1 MDIKRQAMIAFIT
14 GAFNDYGYKSA
25 INKRLGFGFNIS
37 PLTYADCIALNS
49 VVKELDN
56 KMLDEVEFY
65 PSMFIDSFD
74 LCICRLLYVAGRWIE
89 LCFYN
94 MLIMNDIKKNNL
106 VNIDYSTVFTTTIY
120 VYFRYN
126 DKIVKMCVDDEK
138 IAIKIETITIQE
150 KEF

>member
-1 MDIKRQAMIAFIT
+1 MRLKRKDMIVFII

-37 PLTYADCIALNS
+37 PLTYSDCISLNS

-74 LCICRLLYVAGRWIE
+74 LCICRLLYVSGRWIE

-94 MLIMNDIKKNNL
+94 FLIINDIKNDI
-106 VNIDYSTVFTTTIY
+106 VSIDYSTAFTTTIF
-120 VYFRYN
+120 VYFRYDSKMVN
-126 DKIVKMCVDDEK
+126 MCVDDEK
-138 IAIKIETITIQE
+138 IGITIETINIQE

>member
-1 MDIKRQAMIAFIT
+1 MHLKRKDIIVFII

-37 PLTYADCIALNS
+37 PLNYSDCISLNS

-74 LCICRLLYVAGRWIE
+74 LCICRLLYVSGRWIE

-94 MLIMNDIKKNNL
+94 LLIMDGIKNDI
-106 VNIDYSTVFTTTIY
+106 VNIDYSSAFTTTIY
-120 VYFRYN
+120 VYFRY
-126 DKIVKMCVDDEK
+126 DSKTIKMCVDDEK
-138 IAIKIETITIQE
+138 IAIKIETYTIKE